1 MFTSILTIDQISADY
16 DGKFKVI
23 LKNHLGEA
31 VSVAQV
37 NVKQG
42 TSHSPPKNTLTAS
55 RELCR
60 VSFSSNEYPTAR
72 AVEESKCEEVES
84 ISR

>member
-1 MFTSILTIDQISADY
+1 MLTSSLTIDQISADY

-23 LKNHLGEA
+23 LKNDLGEA

-42 TSHSPPKNTLTAS
+42 SAQSSEEHSYRIKRTMSCL
-55 RELCR
+55 
-60 VSFSSNEYPTAR
+60 F
-72 AVEESKCEEVES
+72 
-84 ISR
+84 